1 MRAYSFVLQASV
13 LFLLNSGCATP
24 QPEYRATATV
34 QEIMKSIIDPSADVV
49 WGSVG
54 TIMDAEGT
62 HERAPQTEEEW
73 AEVRR
78 HIITL
83 IEASNL
89 LLVPG
94 RRVVAPGEKLEEG
107 ANIMLSIEEIQALM
121 EEDRESWDRL
131 SLGLHDAAMASLAAA
146 DARNA
151 EAIFTTGGEL
161 YESCEQCHNK
171 YWYPAEVTRGLQ

>member
-1 MRAYSFVLQASV
+1 MRAYFFVLQASV
-13 LFLLNSGCATP
+13 LLLLNSGCATP

-54 TIMDAEGT
+54 TIIDAEGT

-78 HIITL
+78 HIIIL

-89 LLVPG
+89 LLVRG
-94 RRVVAPGEKLEEG
+94 RQVVAPGGILEG

-121 EEDRESWDRL
+121 DEDRESWDRL
-131 SLGLHDAAMASLAAA
+131 SLGMHDAAMASLAAA

-151 EAIFTTGGEL
+151 EAMFITGGEL
-161 YESCEQCHNK
+161 YESCEQCHNQ
-171 YWYPAEVTRGLQ
+171 YWYPEEVTRRLQ